1 MDADALALIYEQ
13 LSGLRAQL
21 ERLASEPAPAPAAHA
36 VQHLRSA
43 PFAWELWIGPQGQC
57 RYSSPASSAIIGYT
71 PKELYADP
79 DLLTRCVHYADQDLW
94 ARYQRQVLRAEHSEI
109 SMLCLR
115 LAHRAGAVRRV
126 LYRCRPF
133 TDPDGIW
140 QGRHAS
146 VWVLGEG
153 EFPDLVPLAPDSW
166 PGAQMEQ
173 RMLSEYHFIRSVAD
187 LLPATVFIF
196 DLTERRAVYANRPL
210 ARLLGYGPDEIRGSE
225 IDSLPSLLHPEDRA
239 NLERRLE
246 ELRDMSD
253 EQTVEHTFRLRHRDG
268 SWRWMRTRGRVF
280 RRDAEGRVCQVLGQI
295 EDVTRQHLYE
305 EQLHYQ
311 ASLLANVA
319 DAVIATDLT
328 FRIQSWNAAAER
340 IYGWTANEVLGR
352 PVDEVLVTRYLN
364 DSAEAALQVLLREG
378 QWRGE
383 VEQRRRD
390 GSYVPI
396 QSSVTLLRNGVE
408 RMTGVVAINRD
419 ISERRHAERLLQAV
433 NARLEQTI
441 VEARRYAA
449 EVIQINQMHDL
460 LQVCQ
465 NRSEAAEVIQLRL
478 AALFPDHGGYL
489 AVRVPGADDL
499 EVICQW
505 GEQRPARLV
514 FPIEDCWALRR
525 GQIHVLT
532 DIQTGPRCR
541 HLGAARAAY
550 SCCLPLA
557 VQSEIYGVL
566 HVAGE
571 AQPRSELL
579 ISVGDAIK
587 LALTNIDLREALREQ
602 AILDPLTGLF
612 NRRYLEATL
621 PREAHRAQ
629 REGEPLCV
637 AMLDIDHFKSFND
650 RYGHEAGDMLLR
662 EVAWIFR
669 EHMRKSDIA
678 CRYGGE
684 EFVLVLPGSAVEDTV
699 QRLEQIR
706 SLVNALQLDFH
717 GRRLEPIS
725 ISAGVAAYSGAC
737 GGIEELLRA
746 ADEALYAA
754 KRPGRNTIVV
764 HG

>member
-1 MDADALALIYEQ
+1 MDADALALIHEQ
-13 LSGLRAQL
+13 LAALRAQL
-21 ERLASEPAPAPAAHA
+21 ERLASEPAPAPAAHT
-36 VQHLRSA
+36 VQHMRSA
-43 PFAWELWIGPQGQC
+43 PFAWELWIAPHGRC
-57 RYSSPASSAIIGYT
+57 RYSSPASSTIIGYT
-71 PKELYADP
+71 PEELYADP
-79 DLLTRCVHYADQDLW
+79 DLLTRCVHPADQDLW
-94 ARYQRQVLRAEHSEI
+94 ARYQRQVLRADFSKI
-109 SMLCLR
+109 SVLSLR
-115 LAHRAGAVRRV
+115 LVHRAGAVRRV
-126 LYRCRPF
+126 LYRCRPL
-133 TDPDGIW
+133 TDPDGDW

-153 EFPDLVPLAPDSW
+153 EFPDLVPMAADSW
-166 PGAQMEQ
+166 PGAQVE
-173 RMLSEYHFIRSVAD
+173 RRISSEYHFVRSITD
-187 LLPATVFIF
+187 LLPAMVFIF
-196 DLTERRAVYANRPL
+196 DLKERRGVYSNRPL
-210 ARLLGYGPDEIRGSE
+210 ASLLGYEPDEIRDSE
-225 IDSLPSLLHPEDRA
+225 VDTLPRLLHPEDRA
-239 NLERRLE
+239 NLESRLE
-246 ELRDMSD
+246 ELRAMDD
-253 EQTVEHTFRLRHRDG
+253 EQTIEHIFRLRHRDG
-268 SWRWMRTRGRVF
+268 SWRWMRSRARVF
-280 RRDAEGRVCQVLGQI
+280 RRDAEGRVCQVLGQM
-295 EDVTRQHLYE
+295 EDVTGQYLYE

-319 DAVIATDLT
+319 DAVIATDLA
-328 FRIQSWNAAAER
+328 FQIQSWNAAAER
-340 IYGWTANEVLGR
+340 IYGWTAAEVMGQR
-352 PVDEVLVTRYLN
+352 VDEVLVTRYLN
-364 DSAEAALQVLLREG
+364 DSTEAALQVLFREG
-378 QWRGE
+378 QWSGE

-396 QSSVTLLRNGVE
+396 QSSVALLRTGAGQVK
-408 RMTGVVAINRD
+408 GVVAINRD

-433 NARLEQTI
+433 NARLEKAI
-441 VEARRYAA
+441 VEARRHTA
-449 EVIQINQMHDL
+449 EVMQINQMHDL

-478 AALFPDHGGYL
+478 AALFPEHGGYL

-525 GQIHVLT
+525 GQIHVLAGL
-532 DIQTGPRCR
+532 QSGPRCR

-706 SLVNALQLDFH
+706 GLVNALQIDFH
-717 GRRLEPIS
+717 GLRLEPIS
-725 ISAGVAAYSGAC
+725 ISAGVAAYGGSG
-737 GGIEELLRA
+737 GVEELLRA

-754 KRPGRNTIVV
+754 KRAGRNTIVV